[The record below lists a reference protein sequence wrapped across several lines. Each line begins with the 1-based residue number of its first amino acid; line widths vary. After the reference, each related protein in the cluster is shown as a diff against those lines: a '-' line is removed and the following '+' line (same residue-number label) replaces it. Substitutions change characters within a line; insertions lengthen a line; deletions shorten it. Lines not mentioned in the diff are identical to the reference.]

1 MVWRVLSTVGL
12 MGTPWIVWS
21 DMTSPSRY
29 AAPKPPVCPLP
40 SAYQFWSI
48 LEPITLKILKLVL
61 LLCCLWL
68 FAAAALPAQETPPA
82 IATQPPPNDPLGRT
96 TPQDAVF
103 NFLEACHARQYAK
116 AWHYLD
122 LRQMS
127 PADREKNGPELA
139 RQLEDLL
146 DDTPFDIATLSRSQ
160 AGDLDDGLAPGRER
174 LLTFQ
179 VDGKPLQLELEH
191 VELKPGLKVW
201 LVSADSVALIPKA
214 HQLLGETPFEKK
226 LPQVLVTHEILDTRL
241 WHWIVLL
248 LSGVVI
254 WFAAGLV
261 IRGIA
266 AACHRLLKAKDVS
279 AEALVGPI
287 RLCLAITA
295 FRAAMELAPPSAIVR
310 LYIGRA
316 LAMAVFLALAWAGA
330 VITDIVAER
339 WRSRLDPGMKAMTY
353 SVLPLGR
360 QVFKL
365 LLFLIAFL
373 AVLSAWGYNTTTIL
387 AGLGVGGIAIALAA
401 QKTIENL
408 FGGISVIGDRPVL
421 VGDFGRFGNHV
432 GTVTHIGLRSTRIR
446 TLDRTVVSVPN
457 GQFSAM
463 ELENFTA
470 RDKIWFHQT
479 LSLRR
484 DTTAQ
489 QLRQVLASAREVLK
503 QNPKVEIGD
512 IPVRFVG
519 IGQYSLD
526 VEIFAYV
533 RTPDFD
539 EFLEIQQDLL
549 LDLMRAAER
558 AGAGLAVPIYESL
571 NAEHPVPMWRA
582 G

>member
-1 MVWRVLSTVGL
+1 
-12 MGTPWIVWS
+12 
-21 DMTSPSRY
+21 
-29 AAPKPPVCPLP
+29 
-40 SAYQFWSI
+40 
-48 LEPITLKILKLVL
+48 
-61 LLCCLWL
+61 
-68 FAAAALPAQETPPA
+68 
-82 IATQPPPNDPLGRT
+82 
-96 TPQDAVF
+96 
-103 NFLEACHARQYAK
+103 
-116 AWHYLD
+116 
-122 LRQMS
+122 
-127 PADREKNGPELA
+127 
-139 RQLEDLL
+139 LEDLL
-146 DDTPFDIATLSRSQ
+146 DNTPFDIATLSRSQ

-191 VELKPGLKVW
+191 MELKPGLKVW

-214 HQLLGETPFEKK
+214 HQLLGQTPFEEK
-226 LPQVLVTHEILDTRL
+226 LPQVLVTHEILDTRV
-241 WHWIVLL
+241 WRWIVLL
-248 LSGVVI
+248 LSGMVI

-266 AACHRLLKAKDVS
+266 AACHRLLKAKGVS
-279 AEALVGPI
+279 AEGLVGPV

-316 LAMAVFLALAWAGA
+316 LAMGVFLALAWAGA

-339 WRSRLDPGMKAMTY
+339 WRSRLDPRMKAMTY

-365 LLFLIAFL
+365 VLFLIAFL
-373 AVLSAWGYNTTTIL
+373 AVLSVWGYNTTTIL

-432 GTVTHIGLRSTRIR
+432 GTITHIGLRSTRIR

-503 QNPKVEIGD
+503 QNPKAEIGD

-533 RTPDFD
+533 RTADFD
-539 EFLEIQQDLL
+539 EFLGVQQDLL
-549 LDLMRAAER
+549 LDLMRAVER
-558 AGAGLAVPIYESL
+558 AGAGLAVPIYEGL
-571 NAEHPVPMWRA
+571 NAGHPVPMSRA

>member
-1 MVWRVLSTVGL
+1 
-12 MGTPWIVWS
+12 
-21 DMTSPSRY
+21 
-29 AAPKPPVCPLP
+29 
-40 SAYQFWSI
+40 
-48 LEPITLKILKLVL
+48 
-61 LLCCLWL
+61 
-68 FAAAALPAQETPPA
+68 
-82 IATQPPPNDPLGRT
+82 
-96 TPQDAVF
+96 
-103 NFLEACHARQYAK
+103 
-116 AWHYLD
+116 
-122 LRQMS
+122 MS

-214 HQLLGETPFEKK
+214 HQLLGETPFEEK
-226 LPQVLVTHEILDTRL
+226 LPQVLVTHEILDTRV
-241 WHWIVLL
+241 WRWIVLL

-254 WFAAGLV
+254 WLAAGLV

-266 AACHRLLKAKDVS
+266 AACHRLLKAKGVS
-279 AEALVGPI
+279 AEGLVGPI

-316 LAMAVFLALAWAGA
+316 LAMGVFLALAWAGA

-339 WRSRLDPGMKAMTY
+339 WRSRLDPRMKAMTY

-373 AVLSAWGYNTTTIL
+373 AVLSVWGYNTTTIL

-432 GTVTHIGLRSTRIR
+432 GTITHIGLRSTRIR

-503 QNPKVEIGD
+503 QNPKAEIGD

-539 EFLEIQQDLL
+539 EFLGIQQDLL
-549 LDLMRAAER
+549 LDLMRAVER
-558 AGAGLAVPIYESL
+558 AGAGLAVPIYEGL
-571 NAEHPVPMWRA
+571 NVGHPVPMSRA

>member
-1 MVWRVLSTVGL
+1 
-12 MGTPWIVWS
+12 
-21 DMTSPSRY
+21 
-29 AAPKPPVCPLP
+29 
-40 SAYQFWSI
+40 
-48 LEPITLKILKLVL
+48 VL
-61 LLCCLWL
+61 LAGAPLL
-68 FAAAALPAQETPPA
+68 AQATTPAPA
-82 IATQPPPNDPLGRT
+82 TESVANDPLGRT
-96 TPQDAVF
+96 TPQDSVV
-103 NFLEACHARQYAK
+103 NFLGACHARQYAK

-127 PADREKNGPELA
+127 QADREKNGPDLA

-146 DDTPFDIATLSRSQ
+146 DDTPFDLATLSPSP

-179 VDGKPLQLELEH
+179 AAGRPLQLELDR
-191 VELKPGLKVW
+191 VELKTGLKVW
-201 LVSADSVALIPKA
+201 LVAADSIPLIPKA

-241 WHWIVLL
+241 WRWIALVLF
-248 LSGVVI
+248 GVVI
-254 WFAAGLV
+254 WLAAGLV
-261 IRGIA
+261 TRPIA
-266 AACHRLLKAKDVS
+266 ALYNRYAKNRSVRAELLLQPV
-279 AEALVGPI
+279 
-287 RLCLAITA
+287 RLCLAVTG

-310 LYIGRA
+310 LYLGRA
-316 LAMAVFLALAWAGA
+316 LAMAFLLGLAWAAA
-330 VITDIVAER
+330 VVIDYVAER
-339 WRSRLDPGMKAMTY
+339 WRSRLDPRMKAMTY

-360 QVFKL
+360 QVVKL

-421 VGDFGRFGNHV
+421 VGDFCRFGNRV
-432 GTVTHIGLRSTRIR
+432 GTVTDIGLRSTRIR

-463 ELENFTA
+463 ELENFSA

-484 DTTAQ
+484 DASAQ
-489 QLRQVLASAREVLK
+489 QMRQVLASIQEILK
-503 QNPKVEIGD
+503 QHPKVETGE

-519 IGQYSLD
+519 IGTYSLD
-526 VEIFAYV
+526 IEIFAYV
-533 RTPDFD
+533 LTPDFD
-539 EFLEIQQDLL
+539 EFLGIQQDLL
-549 LDLMRAAER
+549 LDLLRAVER
-558 AGAGLAVPIYESL
+558 AGTALAVPMFEGSAIERLATASQS
-571 NAEHPVPMWRA
+571 AA
-582 G
+582 